1 MLVSNDDYQNSNETG
16 VFLGRAE
23 SENGGAGQPIWFT
36 GEGSLVT
43 IAPPGAGKG
52 QAQII
57 PNLLTYNGPA
67 IVLDI
72 KRENYDLTH
81 KWREKNVGPVFKFA
95 PFDDDSHCYNP
106 LDFMDHKD
114 PSKIWDDARLVAT
127 MLTVTSG
134 KQDFWEGRAQDLLA
148 AIIAYVKLEL
158 PAKEQNMQSV
168 LDMLYPTESDLKLI
182 SKSMQASSIRAL
194 NRTGNILETM
204 PEKQREGI
212 FDSARRHVDI
222 WQSGRIEK
230 ITGSTNWLPEDF
242 WKPPYKTLYICVP
255 VGQVRTY
262 ASVLRVLIGQHIKG
276 LIDSAPTRA
285 QRKEQ
290 NIPSALLL
298 IDEMPQLGYMEP
310 IPYSIEVGR
319 SYGIRTW
326 MFAQSLGQLRKAYPD
341 ADGLM
346 EMCYAQCYMNP
357 EFDTAKRLSDR
368 LGSNESLL
376 RGKKQRVAEPQ
387 ELMGSEYVD
396 KILTFMRG
404 MAPLKL
410 HKSFAYEEPDFEK
423 RLGKSSS

>member
-1 MLVSNDDYQNSNETG
+1 MLVRNSDYENSASEG

-23 SENGGAGQPIWFT
+23 GENGAGGEPIWFT

-57 PNLLTYNGPA
+57 PNLLLYNGPA

-81 KWREKNVGPVFKFA
+81 KWREQNVGPVFKFA
-95 PFDDDSHCYNP
+95 PFDDDSHHYNP

-134 KQDFWEGRAQDLLA
+134 KQDFWEGRAQDILA
-148 AIIAYVKLEL
+148 AIIAHVKLEM
-158 PAKEQNMQSV
+158 PASEQNMQSV
-168 LDMLYPTESDLKLI
+168 LDMLYPTESDLELI

-222 WQSGRIEK
+222 WQSGRVEK
-230 ITGSTNWLPEDF
+230 ITGSTDWLPEDF

-255 VGQVRTY
+255 VGQIGTY

-276 LIDSAPTRA
+276 LIDSAPSR
-285 QRKEQ
+285 QERIEKG
-290 NIPSALLL
+290 IPAALFL

-326 MFAQSLGQLRKAYPD
+326 MFAQSLGQLREAYPN

-346 EMCYAQCYMNP
+346 EMCYVQCFMNP

-376 RGKKQRVAEPQ
+376 RNKKQRVAEPQ
-387 ELMGSEYVD
+387 ELMGPDYVD
-396 KILTFMRG
+396 KIITFTRG
-404 MAPLKL
+404 AAPLKL
-410 HKSFAYEEPDFEK
+410 DKSLAHEEPSLQV
-423 RLGKSSS
+423 RMGTSNS